1 MDRYQV
7 TRAFVRSVQ
16 NNIADLKQ
24 QPGATYEW
32 IQDHSGLPYL
42 PLKIDVPHDMIRR
55 EILSAVHLLVPHRYD
70 KESSGWSSFCLHG
83 RAVGDTLDDKF
94 YDTEQSMEWT
104 PEALELLPDTI
115 EWIRSCWPNA
125 GFQRVRVMCLEPG
138 GWIGVHS
145 DYNPPRLGPSNIAIT
160 QPNDCAF
167 YMQDAGVVPFE
178 PGRALWM
185 NVGYPHAVV
194 NNSTEPRYHIIIHHN
209 ENEDWRRLVIQSYK
223 ELPCKD

>member
-16 NNIADLKQ
+16 NNVVKLKRQ
-24 QPGATYEW
+24 HNATYEQ
-32 IQDHSGLPYL
+32 IINHSGLPYL
-42 PLKIDVPHDMIRR
+42 QLKIDVPHDMIRR
-55 EILSAVHLLVPHRYD
+55 EILSATHLLVPHRYD

-83 RAVGDTLDDKF
+83 RAIGDTLDNE
-94 YDTEQSMEWT
+94 YYNNEQPMHWT

-115 EWIRSCWPNA
+115 EWIRSCWPNE

-138 GWIGVHS
+138 GWIGVHH
-145 DYNPPRLGPSNIAIT
+145 DYNDPHLGPSNIAIT

-178 PGRALWM
+178 PGRVFCLD
-185 NVGYPHAVV
+185 VSRPHAVV
-194 NNSTEPRYHIIIHHN
+194 NNSNEPRYHIIIHHN
-209 ENEDWRRLVIQSYK
+209 ENRDWRRLIMQSYE
-223 ELPCKD
+223 ELPCND